1 MCFQGV
7 TLELRAGIKAMGV
20 LRSRRA
26 MGSTG
31 SARKEGRG
39 LQEVVCCRG
48 GEETGGLYL
57 EGQERWPSVV
67 SLPSS
72 PDEVSSGFLFSSGP
86 LTMECCPSTMRAH
99 LPHSTQLTSDPTQPL
114 CFTCHRNS
122 PRFSQVFMYN
132 YHNTLCLFLPS

>member
-1 MCFQGV
+1 MCSQGV

-31 SARKEGRG
+31 SVCKEGRG
-39 LQEVVCCRG
+39 LQEVMCCRG

-57 EGQERWPSVV
+57 EGQERLSSVV
-67 SLPSS
+67 NLPSS
-72 PDEVSSGFLFSSGP
+72 LDEVSSGFLFSSG
-86 LTMECCPSTMRAH
+86 LQTRKWYPSIMRAH

-114 CFTCHRNS
+114 SFTCHRNS
-122 PRFSQVFMYN
+122 PRFSQVFLYN
-132 YHNTLCLFLPS
+132 YHNALRLFLPS